1 MTAALPAGLTVRS
14 AEPTDAEAIAAQM
27 GAYTSALL
35 GFPKHSL
42 ENVADYLR
50 DPAMDLA
57 NGSWLVHDGHKLVG
71 SATAVLQRDREQVDL
86 DVFAADP
93 AVAEWLFGTA
103 EAGGIAQARAH
114 GLGGVRMH
122 FGQLQQDA
130 AAGRMAD
137 ARGYAVTTT
146 IQLMRIDHA
155 TAMPAPEP
163 PAGVTLRVGA
173 FDEATKRAAHGV
185 IAAAFDTQPGA
196 APRPYADWVA
206 SRESRSTFDWSQL
219 TVAELDG
226 EPVGV
231 RECSDNFRSSDN
243 CNYIGRLGVLERA
256 RGRGLA
262 KFLLRDQFAR
272 DAAAGLTG
280 TMLHVDSS
288 NPTPAVGL
296 YLGVGMRP
304 TVITDIWE
312 KHVPLT
318 G

>member
-1 MTAALPAGLTVRS
+1 MNELPAGLTVRP
-14 AEPTDAEAIAAQM
+14 AELADAEAIAAQM

-57 NGSWLVHDGHKLVG
+57 HGSWLVHDGDKLVG
-71 SATAVLQRDREQVDL
+71 SATAVLQRDRAQVDL

-93 AVAEWLFGTA
+93 AVAEWLFDAAIDGANTQ
-103 EAGGIAQARAH
+103 AGAH
-114 GLGGVRMH
+114 ALAGVQLH
-122 FGQLQQDA
+122 FGQLEQDR
-130 AAGRMAD
+130 AAGRMAA
-137 ARGYAVTTT
+137 ARGFAVKTS
-146 IQLMRIDHA
+146 IQLMRIDHTTA
-155 TAMPAPEP
+155 TPPPEP
-163 PAGVTLRVGA
+163 PAGVKLRVGA
-173 FDEATKRAAHGV
+173 FDEATKRAAHAV
-185 IAAAFDTQPGA
+185 IAGAFDTQPGA
-196 APRPYADWVA
+196 APRPYDDWVA
-206 SRESRSTFDWSQL
+206 SRESRSAFDWSQL
-219 TVAELDG
+219 TVAELNG

-243 CNYIGRLGVLERA
+243 CNYIGRLGVLPQA

-304 TVITDIWE
+304 TVVTDIWE
-312 KHVPLT
+312 KHVPL
-318 G
+318 GN